1 MKFCMMHWNH
11 LKDKTPEGTWLMG
24 NILVMQKIL
33 DKLGSDVYK
42 MQEEIGDGCPVCFM
56 GGDDFLE
63 TVIQEINSWVLKG
76 GKVK

>member
-1 MKFCMMHWNH
+1 M
-11 LKDKTPEGTWLMG
+11 
-24 NILVMQKIL
+24 
-33 DKLGSDVYK
+33 
-42 MQEEIGDGCPVCFM
+42 EIGDGCPVCFM